1 MRRLGMPFAP
11 SFPGVATLERV
22 AAMRKPAPI
31 DASDGAPELAARFQ
45 RVGSLAILVLVLMVT
60 AGWMVFLG
68 FGLFELV
75 EMVI

>member
-1 MRRLGMPFAP
+1 MPFAP

-45 RVGSLAILVLVLMVT
+45 RVWRQGILIVALMVT
-60 AGWMVFLG
+60 AAWMVLLG
-68 FGLFELV
+68 YGLV
-75 EMVI
+75 EL